1 MVGSSDHP
9 YGSANANDSSSYSML
24 FSPGASS
31 LASTPGGGMHGLD
44 PMNRNSLGFTP
55 NSSSNNPNNNNNNNN
70 AMDYQQNQ
78 QQEELELNWD
88 PTRVKSELFKAS
100 VVLNH
105 RCLKLA
111 SKWAAEEVTGIPV
124 GTAHPVVV
132 PKGGSNNSANSNSN
146 INSNNNNNG
155 ENNADA
161 DADVDLSFNTHDCSL
176 DQQQQTQDE
185 EDPSLSMVR
194 ELGMMSANEWYAKSL
209 FDLGEFLHAASILSE
224 SSASGGRSAVAGK
237 SGAAHPRK
245 GGGRGD
251 ITQMGPPRGDLS
263 SYGFYLRA
271 YALHMAGERR
281 KEEEYSELEGSSGS
295 GTGGDG
301 NPNEGGAAG
310 GKVTGGAHLS
320 AAASARVR
328 NPYLTQLL
336 REVSE
341 AYREDAA
348 AAETTAGG
356 GGDGETTGENRT
368 NKLDA
373 FGLYVYGMLLKEA
386 KKESIPCPHPP
397 HMILVESLLEFPYNW
412 SAWLDLCEVL
422 VGGTGTTNHH
432 HDEDPRHNNSNAGG
446 VRNHLATSASSNIEQ
461 QVEQALQPTLAT
473 HYMYHFFCAHLMAHH
488 HGAHEDALILLER
501 LYEPLPDQPL
511 FQSPHVKTQLAV
523 VFYFLRELE
532 QALMWFRETAED
544 DRYSLDH
551 KDVYSNILYVKEDRV
566 GLSHLAHEAVVI
578 DKYRPETCCIVG
590 NYYSLKQQ
598 RRKAVLYFQRA
609 LKLDRSYTSAWTLM
623 GHEYVELKQTE
634 QAMESYRRAV
644 TVSPKD
650 YRAWYGLGQT
660 YEFLNMYLYALFYY
674 RKAATLRPYDPRMW
688 CAVGQCFSAL
698 HKIPDAIRAYERAV
712 SQEDNEGIATQKLAA
727 LYRQGGK
734 KEEAAQCY
742 LRHLEL
748 RYLVTSPS
756 PEHQQSQH
764 RPAAPTLDAIVQG
777 IVVEPVEAEAL
788 LFLAQYYKSHGEF
801 DTAALLC
808 SRLVEYPGPEKEQ
821 AKGLLRDLRSRGRR
835 FPTRASPVGGRHH
848 NHHPHAAAAR
858 LSTPGGNDSLASSHG
873 GASSSSPFQFSP

>member
-1 MVGSSDHP
+1 MAGQSHHP
-9 YGSANANDSSSYSML
+9 YGASNANDSSYSML
-24 FSPGASS
+24 FSPAASS
-31 LASTPGGGMHGLD
+31 LASTPGGGMHGGD
-44 PMNRNSLGFTP
+44 PMNRNSMSYTP
-55 NSSSNNPNNNNNNNN
+55 NNGNIMNS
-70 AMDYQQNQ
+70 MDYQQQ
-78 QQEELELNWD
+78 QQQPQQELELNWD
-88 PTRVKSELFKAS
+88 PTRVKSELLKAS
-100 VVLNH
+100 AVLSH

-111 SKWAAEEVTGIPV
+111 GKWAAEQVTGIPV
-124 GTAHPVVV
+124 GTVHPVVS
-132 PKGGSNNSANSNSN
+132 GSKSNSL
-146 INSNNNNNG
+146 
-155 ENNADA
+155 E
-161 DADVDLSFNTHDCSL
+161 DADVDLSYDL
-176 DQQQQTQDE
+176 DQQQVSPEE
-185 EDPSLSMVR
+185 EDPSLSMIR
-194 ELGMMSANEWYAKSL
+194 ELSMMSAEDWYAKSL
-209 FDLGEFLHAASILSE
+209 FDLGEFLHAASVLSSNSA
-224 SSASGGRSAVAGK
+224 SSAAGK
-237 SGAAHPRK
+237 SNSATTTTTVR
-245 GGGRGD
+245 RD
-251 ITQMGPPRGDLS
+251 ITQMGPPKDNLS

-271 YALHMAGERR
+271 YSLYMAGERR
-281 KEEEYSELEGSSGS
+281 KEEEYSELQGGS
-295 GTGGDG
+295 GGSTSNG
-301 NPNEGGAAG
+301 NPNEGGA
-310 GKVTGGAHLS
+310 GKTGVSFS
-320 AAASARVR
+320 AASSKVK
-328 NPYLTQLL
+328 NPYLPQLI

-341 AYREDAA
+341 AYQEDAI
-348 AAETTAGG
+348 AAEKSGNG
-356 GGDGETTGENRT
+356 NDETKKNET
-368 NKLDA
+368 NSPKLDA

-397 HMILVESLLEFPYNW
+397 HMILVESLLEFPFNW
-412 SAWLDLCEVL
+412 SAWLDLCDVL
-422 VGGTGTTNHH
+422 VGGTGTNHH
-432 HDEDPRHNNSNAGG
+432 EEVLHQT
-446 VRNHLATSASSNIEQ
+446 ATSSATSNSNIEQ

-488 HGAHEDALILLER
+488 HGAHEDALVLLER

-544 DRYSLDH
+544 DKYSLDH

-598 RRKAVLYFQRA
+598 RHKAVLYFQRA

-712 SQEDNEGIATQKLAA
+712 AQEDNEGIATQKLAA

-748 RYLVTSPS
+748 RYLVTSAS
-756 PEHQQSQH
+756 PEHQGQNPQTNQQG
-764 RPAAPTLDAIVQG
+764 APTLDAIVQG
-777 IVVEPVEAEAL
+777 IVLESVEAEAL

-835 FPTRASPVGGRHH
+835 YPSRASPGGPRPVG
-848 NHHPHAAAAR
+848 
-858 LSTPGGNDSLASSHG
+858 TPGGNDSLASNNV
-873 GASSSSPFQFSP
+873 SSPFQFSP